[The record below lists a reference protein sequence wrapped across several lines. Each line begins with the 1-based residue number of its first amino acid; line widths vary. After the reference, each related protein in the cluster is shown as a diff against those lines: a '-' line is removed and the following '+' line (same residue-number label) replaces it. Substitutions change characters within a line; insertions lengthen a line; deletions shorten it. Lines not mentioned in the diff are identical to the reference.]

1 MRRDIDIC
9 DRIRRRR
16 QSGNTRCGVI
26 EGGMTVADA
35 ARAFGLADDDAIYRA
50 IGGMEAQE
58 VATRVLSVDLAYGST
73 IMSISDAADLWRQF
87 VALFDG
93 QNAEFF
99 SNAAAIPNSWTPAT
113 AATFDMGVL
122 VMGVTKAACLWVED
136 ED

>member
-1 MRRDIDIC
+1 MSRNIDIC

-16 QSGNTRCGVI
+16 QSGNTRCDVI
-26 EGGMTVADA
+26 EGTMTVADA
-35 ARAFGLADDDAIYRA
+35 ARAFGLADDDTIYRA

-58 VATRVLSVDLAYGST
+58 IAIHVLSADLAYGSA
-73 IMSISDAADLWRQF
+73 IMSIPDATDLWRQF

-93 QNAEFF
+93 QSVEFF

-122 VMGVTKAACLWVED
+122 VMGATRAGCLWVED